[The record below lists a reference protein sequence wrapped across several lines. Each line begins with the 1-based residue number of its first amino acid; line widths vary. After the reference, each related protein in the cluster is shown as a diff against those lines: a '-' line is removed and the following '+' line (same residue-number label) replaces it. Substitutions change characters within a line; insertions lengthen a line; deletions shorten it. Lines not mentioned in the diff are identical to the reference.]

1 MGASSPN
8 LPEAELP
15 RSQLHEHLVF
25 LDKMRLN
32 VMTKVQYVGK
42 LKKFIYWQDS
52 RKLTIG

>member
-25 LDKMRLN
+25 LDKRRLN

-42 LKKFIYWQDS
+42 LKKFIY
-52 RKLTIG
+52 